1 MHAPARLAHLGARR
15 RFATAICHLR
25 RSLWMVSSVQQRPRQ
40 RRLHSPRHPRRP
52 IEFEFR
58 TRRAVHY
65 TPERDAW
72 WGWRRPA
79 RIWLRPAIALWRPRI
94 PRGNVHHVAP
104 IPRSLS
110 TEHLETT
117 YVYEL
122 ARSPIHARLPARSRR
137 SPRSADC
144 GSAPAPISLSDRVP
158 ATRLSNPARTAASL
172 GTDGTRRRAGG
183 AAWRSAKLGGRPRHS
198 IP

>member
-58 TRRAVHY
+58 ARRAVHY

-79 RIWLRPAIALWRPRI
+79 GIRLRPAIALWRPRI

-122 ARSPIHARLPARSRR
+122 ARSHRCSAACGQPEVAALGRLRQP
-137 SPRSADC
+137 
-144 GSAPAPISLSDRVP
+144 GSAPAPISLSCRVP
-158 ATRLSNPARTAASL
+158 ATRLSNPARTPRVR
-172 GTDGTRRRAGG
+172 GDRRLSVVSRY
-183 AAWRSAKLGGRPRHS
+183 
-198 IP
+198 

>member
-1 MHAPARLAHLGARR
+1 
-15 RFATAICHLR
+15 
-25 RSLWMVSSVQQRPRQ
+25 MVSSVQQRPRQ

-58 TRRAVHY
+58 ARRAVHY

-79 RIWLRPAIALWRPRI
+79 GIRLRPAIALWRPRI

-104 IPRSLS
+104 IPHSLS

-122 ARSPIHARLPARSRR
+122 ARSHRCSAACGQPEVAALGRLRQRSRADILIVSCTR
-137 SPRSADC
+137 NPVKQPGADTACPRR
-144 GSAPAPISLSDRVP
+144 P
-158 ATRLSNPARTAASL
+158 ASL
-172 GTDGTRRRAGG
+172 GSLSVLTVRLLGTRRGPCDAARAPM
-183 AAWRSAKLGGRPRHS
+183 ASAKLGERPRHS